1 MKKMYWKTS
10 QNRKVHQRALNTL
23 MRKINKNVENDLMWK
38 GRYCMRQYRYW
49 WLPYWEEPDYYVF
62 YAQFIFYDKKTH
74 KTHLTDIKSAN
85 DWSFGHGYKL
95 WREMNDFILDSGV
108 WEEEP
113 KPTYENTPDFR
124 SIII

>member
-1 MKKMYWKTS
+1 MYWKTS

-38 GRYCMRQYRYW
+38 GRYCVRQYRYW

-74 KTHLTDIKSAN
+74 KTHLTDIKSAT
-85 DWSFGHGYKL
+85 DWSSGHGYKL
-95 WREMNDFILDSGV
+95 WCEMNDFILDSGV